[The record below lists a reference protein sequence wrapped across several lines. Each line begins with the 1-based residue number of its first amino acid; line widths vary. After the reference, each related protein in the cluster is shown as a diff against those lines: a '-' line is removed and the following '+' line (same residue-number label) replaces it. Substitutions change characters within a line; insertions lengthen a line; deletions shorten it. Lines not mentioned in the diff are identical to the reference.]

1 MPLQSLTCIV
11 AETSP
16 NPERPEAE
24 VLGGVFLPYS
34 GVMNPYQPSWPT
46 PAEYVAAESGPH

>member
-1 MPLQSLTCIV
+1 MPLQSQTCIV